1 MTASTVSIFCKRSF
15 WRLWLSLI
23 VLVFPCLSLEAF
35 ATDTGYFERRGVIQA
50 ISVTRGEVTINDTL
64 FLLVDEGN
72 EPSEFRRLELRDQT
86 EVIDRERFR
95 RGHKVTVLYRK
106 QGTQPIRGCAHH
118 AAREYGGR
126 ILISFST
133 MIFG

>member
-1 MTASTVSIFCKRSF
+1 MTASTVLIFCKRGL
-15 WRLWLSLI
+15 WRLWISLI
-23 VLVFPCLSLEAF
+23 VLVFACLSLEAF
-35 ATDTGYFERRGVIQA
+35 ATDTGYFERRGVIQT

-106 QGTQPIRGCAHH
+106 QGNNRYVVVLTMLPPSTVV
-118 AAREYGGR
+118 EY
-126 ILISFST
+126 
-133 MIFG
+133 